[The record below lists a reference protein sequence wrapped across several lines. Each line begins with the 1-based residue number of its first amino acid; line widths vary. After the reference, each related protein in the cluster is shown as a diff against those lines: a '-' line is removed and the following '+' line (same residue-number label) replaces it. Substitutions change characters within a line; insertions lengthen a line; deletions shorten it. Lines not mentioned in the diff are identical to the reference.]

1 MQVEEKCINAVDV
14 VVDATG
20 TYGNHNNV
28 GLAGLPA
35 VGERKL
41 AGDNRLCYT
50 IPDILKNTDQFS
62 SGDRAGPR

>member
-1 MQVEEKCINAVDV
+1 MKAQEKYITGVDI

-28 GLAGLPA
+28 GMSGLPA

-41 AGDNRLCYT
+41 AGEDRLWYT
-50 IPDILKNTDQFS
+50 IPDIVKNTEQFS
-62 SGDRAGPR
+62 SGDRARPR